1 MHFLKDLRIWKL
13 YKIIV
18 MFIEIINLVGKKIY
32 VNTDQIVSFN
42 ENEGYLGGT
51 IIKLSNGET
60 IKVKQNVDFFKKYY
74 LKLEE

>member
-1 MHFLKDLRIWKL
+1 
-13 YKIIV
+13 

-42 ENEGYLGGT
+42 ENKGYVGGT

-60 IKVKQNVDFFKKYY
+60 IKVKENIDFFKKYY
-74 LKLEE
+74 LKLEQ

>member
-1 MHFLKDLRIWKL
+1 MHFLKDLRIWEL
-13 YKIIV
+13 YKIIA

-42 ENEGYLGGT
+42 ENEGYFGGT

-60 IKVKQNVDFFKKYY
+60 IKVKQNIDFFKKYY

>member
-1 MHFLKDLRIWKL
+1 MHFLKDLRIWKS
-13 YKIIV
+13 YKIIA

-42 ENEGYLGGT
+42 EKEGYVGGT

-60 IKVKQNVDFFKKYY
+60 IKVKENIDFFKKYY

>member
-1 MHFLKDLRIWKL
+1 MHFLKDLRIWKS
-13 YKIIV
+13 YKIIA

-42 ENEGYLGGT
+42 ENEGYFGGT
-51 IIKLSNGET
+51 IIKLSNGES
-60 IKVKQNVDFFKKYY
+60 IKVKHNIDFFKKYY